1 MTALE
6 KYSELIEI
14 SDKNVRNDY
23 KEFIFYY
30 SGMERAKLGSYYL
43 REALSKMTPVG
54 RVLINLGS
62 RMIERFDVQV
72 KDAGEVMAIGWTV
85 IRPLVN
91 EGYLK
96 IERQSQFVKT
106 AVDVKANAFKSYE
119 TFKRS
124 SKKKGD
130 WTTCMFADGLKDPGF
145 LDDLG
150 NQIDSDLMDEKGR
163 IQKYMPLEWEGYDH
177 PDYGTIS
184 SRPSRRAK
192 ELFNR
197 RTGANTLK
205 AINKLQST
213 PFVIN
218 TNVLDRLLSEKADV
232 ESHIRSTSETPQSGN
247 SKVFSFRKMINLA
260 IEHKDG
266 ELYSAVNQDF
276 RGRMYYTANYL
287 NRSSSDWAK
296 GLLGVEPEEIGDL
309 GYDNLLVAAIDF
321 RDKGTEAKMSRA
333 DKLALAE
340 TQVDDFISIAEGADF
355 LTYVDDDGKEKNV
368 GEPAQFYA
376 VCCDIKGAMDMG
388 MDFDKYKSGVLL
400 SRDASQSGPMLM
412 GIATQD
418 EMAMKYTN
426 VLKDTKSHDLYTYMG
441 GWMLK
446 EMENTKVEDIVEID
460 PRPSDSQFDLNLW
473 CTKNDKQLRARAK
486 RDFLNL
492 FDTDASALRKW
503 AKYPLMLFGYSARE
517 YCIANDLYEKNY
529 TKYEWLTPVH
539 VIFIAELFYKAC
551 KKAIPEVHK
560 FMQGMQTF
568 GKLVKHQDKDV
579 EVISAYGG
587 WPFVQQY
594 RVFES
599 DQKKLKWKGKNEV
612 QLRFRIKTDVKDT
625 NRIKS
630 GTPANLVHSIDS
642 DLLKMVVNEFD
653 GPIATNHDA
662 FFTTAARV
670 SDLDVVLREC
680 TYRMGTEYDLVG
692 NAISKYGISV
702 EDLNIEVKEINPKF
716 NPMENEFCYS

>member
-14 SDKNVRNDY
+14 SDKRNRNDHKDIITSY
-23 KEFIFYY
+23 T
-30 SGMERAKLGSYYL
+30 GMERAQLGSYYL
-43 REALSKMTPVG
+43 REALSKMIPVS

-62 RMIERFDVQV
+62 RILSGFDVNV
-72 KDAGEVMAIGWTV
+72 KDAGETMAVGWTL
-85 IRPLVN
+85 IRPLVT

-96 IERQSQFVKT
+96 LERQSQFMKD
-106 AVDVKANAFKSYE
+106 AVDIKANAFRSYE

-130 WTTCMFADGLKDPGF
+130 WTTYMFADGTKDPGF

-150 NQIDSDLMDEKGR
+150 NEIGIDLIDEKGK
-163 IQKYMPLEWEGYDH
+163 IQKYKPLEWEGYDH
-177 PDYGTIS
+177 PEYGTIS
-184 SRPSRRAK
+184 SRPSKRAK
-192 ELFNR
+192 QLFNH

-213 PFVIN
+213 PFFIN
-218 TNVLDRLLSEKADV
+218 ANVLDRLLEEKSQV
-232 ESHIRSTSETPQSGN
+232 ESHIRDNSETPQSGN

-260 IEHKDG
+260 IEHKHGD
-266 ELYSAVNQDF
+266 LYSAVNQDF

-340 TQVDDFISIAEGADF
+340 TQVGDFIAVAEGADY
-355 LTYVDDDGKEKNV
+355 LYA
-368 GEPAQFYA
+368 GEPAQFLA
-376 VCCDIKGAMDMG
+376 VCYDIKGANDMG
-388 MDFDKYKSGVLL
+388 MDFENYKSGVLL

-426 VLKDTKSHDLYTYMG
+426 VLKDNKSHDLYTYMG

-446 EMENTKVEDIVEID
+446 EMQKVEVEDIVEID
-460 PRPSDSQFDLNLW
+460 PMPLNNQFDLNLW
-473 CTKNDKQLRARAK
+473 CSRNDKQLRARAK

-517 YCIANDLYEKNY
+517 FCIANDLYEKNY
-529 TKYEWLTPVH
+529 AKYEWLTSVH

-551 KKAIPEVHK
+551 KRAIPEVHK
-560 FMQGMQTF
+560 FMKGMQTF
-568 GKLVKHQDKDV
+568 GKLVKDQDKDV

-594 RVFES
+594 RVFDS
-599 DQKKLKWKGKNEV
+599 DQKKLKWEGENQV

-680 TYRMGTEYDLVG
+680 TYKMGTEYDLVG
-692 NAISKYGISV
+692 NAISGYGISI
-702 EDLNIEVKEINPKF
+702 EDLDIKVKDINPKF